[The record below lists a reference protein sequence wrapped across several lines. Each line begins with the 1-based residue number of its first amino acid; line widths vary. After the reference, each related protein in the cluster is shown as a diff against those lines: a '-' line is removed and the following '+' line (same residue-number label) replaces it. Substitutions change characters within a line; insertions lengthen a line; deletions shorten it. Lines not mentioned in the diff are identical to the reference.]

1 MAFSIAYSVKIGCS
15 RQVKF
20 IFNTPKYGNF
30 VTFDVVSRI
39 QGKVTTIH
47 PDLSMQISVAMETP
61 LFIG

>member
-1 MAFSIAYSVKIGCS
+1 MLQAGEVYIN
-15 RQVKF
+15 
-20 IFNTPKYGNF
+20 FNTPKYGNF
-30 VTFDVVSRI
+30 VTIETFDVVSRI